1 MKLTLNLLIV
11 FFASVISVVQTAS
24 DSKTFSANGLSFN
37 YPNGWT
43 LQDDTNSDAQ
53 QLTLARA
60 NNDVQ
65 IRVFAHKGRI
75 APEKFADAKKSFI
88 DPYIASTNKQFVAMG
103 AKPEQSADSTEIA
116 GQKADG
122 VKLAANLGE
131 PGAAKIYW
139 ALVGQRVVILTI
151 FGPDR
156 EIKQFTPAWD
166 MIRTSIQ
173 IEDKSTPKPS
183 SSPSASPSAT
193 P

>member
-1 MKLTLNLLIV
+1 MNSARFTFNLLTLLLI
-11 FFASVISVVQTAS
+11 SVTSLAQTAS
-24 DSKTFSANGLSFN
+24 DKKNFNANGLSFD

-43 LQDDTNSDAQ
+43 LHDDTTSDAQ
-53 QLTLARA
+53 QVTIARA
-60 NNDVQ
+60 NSDIQ

-75 APEKFADAKKSFI
+75 TPEKFADAKKSFI
-88 DPYIASTNKQFVAMG
+88 DPYIAATNKQFVDMG
-103 AKPEQSADSTEIA
+103 AKPERSADTTEIG
-116 GQKADG
+116 GQKAEG

-139 ALVGQRVVILTI
+139 ALLGQRVVILTI

-166 MIRTSIQ
+166 LVRSTIQ

-183 SSPSASPSAT
+183 PT

>member
-1 MKLTLNLLIV
+1 MNSKLVLL
-11 FFASVISVVQTAS
+11 FLGFLFVVQTAT
-24 DSKTFSANGLSFN
+24 DTKTFNKNGLSFN

-43 LQDDTNSDAQ
+43 LHDDSNSDAEQ
-53 QLTLARA
+53 VTLARA

-75 APEKFADAKKSFI
+75 SPEKFPDAKKAFI
-88 DPYIASTNKQFVAMG
+88 DPYIASTHKQFVAMG
-103 AKPEQSADSTEIA
+103 AKPDQSADSTEIA
-116 GQKADG
+116 GLKAEG

-139 ALVGQRVVILTI
+139 AVVGQRVVILTI

-156 EIKQFTPAWD
+156 EIKQFTPVWD
-166 MIRTSIQ
+166 MVRTTLQ

-183 SSPSASPSAT
+183 PT
-193 P
+193 PTP

>member
-11 FFASVISVVQTAS
+11 LFVSVISLVQTPT

-43 LQDDTNSDAQ
+43 LHDDTNSDAQ

-75 APEKFADAKKSFI
+75 APEKFAEAKKAFI
-88 DPYIASTNKQFVAMG
+88 DPYIAATNKQFVAMG
-103 AKPEQSADSTEIA
+103 AKPEQSPDTTEIA
-116 GQKADG
+116 GQKAEG

-139 ALVGQRVVILTI
+139 AHVGQRVVILTI

-166 MIRTSIQ
+166 MIRSSIQ
-173 IEDKSTPKPS
+173 IEDKSAPKPS
-183 SSPSASPSAT
+183 PT
-193 P
+193 PTP

>member
-1 MKLTLNLLIV
+1 V
-11 FFASVISVVQTAS
+11 AQTAS

-43 LQDDTNSDAQ
+43 LHDDTNSDAQ

-65 IRVFAHKGRI
+65 IRVFVHKGKI
-75 APEKFADAKKSFI
+75 ATEKFPDAKKAFI

-116 GQKADG
+116 GQKAEG
-122 VKLAANLGE
+122 VKLSANLGE

-156 EIKQFTPAWD
+156 EIKQFTSAWD
-166 MIRTSIQ
+166 MVRTTIQ
-173 IEDKSTPKPS
+173 IEDKSTPKPTPAP
-183 SSPSASPSAT
+183 SPQP
-193 P
+193 

>member
-1 MKLTLNLLIV
+1 MNLRVLLLSVLV
-11 FFASVISVVQTAS
+11 FTVGMQTAS
-24 DSKTFSANGLSFN
+24 DTKTFTKDGLSFN

-43 LQDDTNSDAQ
+43 LHDDTNSDAQ

-65 IRVFAHKGRI
+65 IRVFAHKGRVS
-75 APEKFADAKKSFI
+75 AEKFPDAKKAFI

-103 AKPEQSADSTEIA
+103 AKPEQSADSTEIG
-116 GQKADG
+116 GQKAEG

-166 MIRTSIQ
+166 MIRTTLQ
-173 IEDKSTPKPS
+173 VEDKSAPKPS
-183 SSPSASPSAT
+183 PT
-193 P
+193 PTP

>member
-1 MKLTLNLLIV
+1 MNLTRFGLHLLLLV
-11 FFASVISVVQTAS
+11 FLSVTSVAQTAS
-24 DSKTFSANGLSFN
+24 DAKNFSASGLSFN

-65 IRVFAHKGRI
+65 IRVFVHKGKI
-75 APEKFADAKKSFI
+75 ATEKFPDAKKAFI

-116 GQKADG
+116 GQKAEG
-122 VKLAANLGE
+122 VKLTANLGE

-156 EIKQFTPAWD
+156 EIKQFTSAWD
-166 MIRTSIQ
+166 MVRTTIQ
-173 IEDKSTPKPS
+173 VEDKSTPKPTPAP
-183 SSPSASPSAT
+183 SPQP
-193 P
+193 

>member
-1 MKLTLNLLIV
+1 MNIRLFLLFLV
-11 FFASVISVVQTAS
+11 FVFAVQTPT
-24 DSKTFSANGLSFN
+24 DTKNFSADGLSFN

-43 LQDDTNSDAQ
+43 LHDDTNSDAQ

-60 NNDVQ
+60 NSDVQ
-65 IRVFAHKGRI
+65 IRVFAHKGRVST
-75 APEKFADAKKSFI
+75 EKFPEAKKTFI

-116 GQKADG
+116 GQKAEG

-166 MIRTSIQ
+166 MVRTTLQ
-173 IEDKSTPKPS
+173 IEDKSTPKPTLQS
-183 SSPSASPSAT
+183 TPQAT
-193 P
+193 PQP